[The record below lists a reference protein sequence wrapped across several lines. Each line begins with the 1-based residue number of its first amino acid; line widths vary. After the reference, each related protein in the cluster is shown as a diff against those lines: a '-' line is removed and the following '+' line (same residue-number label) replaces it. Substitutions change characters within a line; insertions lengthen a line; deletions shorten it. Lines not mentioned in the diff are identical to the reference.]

1 MFSAL
6 PPDQYR
12 FQPELLRV
20 LPLRAVPLPRGLAVE
35 AGAGA
40 RAPRPSDGPFT
51 ATVKLPEGPKS
62 LWGMGLLIAVLYFLL
77 NVLLES
83 LPLLPFRLPR
93 TPLFWLWPTFP
104 IRIAIEEN
112 DPCDSCCP

>member
-20 LPLRAVPLPRGLAVE
+20 LPRRAVPLPRGLAVE
-35 AGAGA
+35 VVAGAGAGA
-40 RAPRPSDGPFT
+40 RAPRPSDTPFSPP
-51 ATVKLPEGPKS
+51 VKFPEGPKL
-62 LWGMGLLIAVLYFLL
+62 LWGMGLLIADLYFLL

-93 TPLFWLWPTFP
+93 TPLF
-104 IRIAIEEN
+104 
-112 DPCDSCCP
+112 